1 MTEPAFT
8 QVMQIGIVVPDIRA
22 TARAW
27 EEGYGIGPWSFFEL
41 GPGDCT
47 DVRVNGEPAEWS
59 ARAATVMVGP
69 VMLEIIEPVD
79 DTDMFATFLAERGP
93 GVHHIAMKTPD
104 YDGTV
109 AAEAAKGRELVL
121 TGEFT
126 GITVS
131 YLPTQQD
138 LGVLIEVFKGFG
150 DA

>member
-1 MTEPAFT
+1 MPEAAFT
-8 QVMQIGIVVPDIRA
+8 QVTQIGIVVPDIRA

-41 GPGDCT
+41 GPGDCR
-47 DVRVNGEPAEWS
+47 DVRVNGTPAEWS

-69 VMLEIIEPVD
+69 VMLELIEPVD

-104 YDGTV
+104 YDGVV
-109 AAEAAKGRELVL
+109 AAEAARGRELVL

-131 YLPTQQD
+131 YLQSRQD

-150 DA
+150 GD